1 MGKYISLLKYIQVFE
16 VFSLFLHRKRIKMN
30 NSAEKQKTIIRVIA
44 LEEAFLHPKLRA
56 LYKPSYVEQL
66 DLIKD
71 RLTDV
76 GPERIKLMD
85 AAGIDL
91 QVLSH
96 VSPGVQ
102 TLDRETAI
110 RLSIEINDW
119 LFGAIKEYPTRFAA
133 FAMLPT
139 QSPTDAAAEL
149 ERTVRNYG
157 FKGALIN
164 GHTNG
169 IYLDDDSFAPLLECA
184 QTLDVPIY
192 IHPTDPPRAVTDIYY
207 KGYPAMVT
215 GGWGWQVETGT
226 HLLRM
231 MCGGVFDRYPGLKII
246 VGHMGELIPYNLQ
259 RINKALTLG
268 NWLIGGGAGSTGG
281 GGGTG
286 VGGEGGTG
294 GGSGGGDGGG
304 GGSECGSESEAGT
317 LKGMQKSVY
326 YYMRK
331 NVFITTSGVFD
342 HAALNC
348 AVAGVGIDNIL
359 FSIDYPFGDNF
370 EAMVFLRTAQLSPG
384 DKEKL
389 ASGNAERLLRLS
401 VGGGGS
407 GQSSKAVSPGLSSGL
422 FTFKARIK
430 SKLGRMIL
438 SFLVK

>member
-1 MGKYISLLKYIQVFE
+1 MNKTLRGESKSIS
-16 VFSLFLHRKRIKMN
+16 RI
-30 NSAEKQKTIIRVIA
+30 IA
-44 LEEAFLHPKLRA
+44 LEEAFLHPKLGA
-56 LYKPSYVEQL
+56 LYDPSYAKQL

-71 RLTDV
+71 RLTDL
-76 GPERIKLMD
+76 GPERIKRMD

-110 RLSIEINDW
+110 LLSIEINDW
-119 LFGAIKEYPTRFAA
+119 LFETIKPYPDRFAA

-139 QSPTDAAAEL
+139 QSPKDAAMEL
-149 ERTVRNYG
+149 ERTVTKYG

-164 GHTNG
+164 GHTQG
-169 IYLDDDSFAPLLECA
+169 VYLDDDSFSPLLECA
-184 QTLDVPIY
+184 QALDVPLY
-192 IHPTDPPRAVTDIYY
+192 IHPTDPPQTIVDIYY
-207 KGYPAMVT
+207 KDYPAMVT

-231 MCGGVFDRYPGLKII
+231 ISAGIFDRYPRLKII
-246 VGHMGELIPYNLQ
+246 IGHMGELIPYNLQ

-268 NWLIGGGAGSTGG
+268 NWLIAGQSKDTGTKG
-281 GGGTG
+281 P
-286 VGGEGGTG
+286 
-294 GGSGGGDGGG
+294 
-304 GGSECGSESEAGT
+304 
-317 LKGMQKSVY
+317 KGMKKSFL

-348 AVAGVGIDNIL
+348 AVAGLGIDNIL
-359 FSIDYPFGDNF
+359 FSVDDPFGDNF
-370 EAMVFLRTAQLSPG
+370 EAVEFLDTAQLSPV

-389 ASGNAERLLRLS
+389 AYRNAEQLFKLS
-401 VGGGGS
+401 AGAYSVQAEGRS
-407 GQSSKAVSPGLSSGL
+407 FLTGLKSA
-422 FTFKARIK
+422 FYTFKARVK
-430 SKLGRMIL
+430 SKLGRIIL